1 MTKKYLALITILVSV
16 AAYAASPLVEE
27 YKRRKSTVFTSAH
40 QEVFTFLRTLEK
52 DPAQI
57 KELELFGK
65 TGKFVLKFK
74 NDEVCFGDVPTALLE
89 CYNSLGYR
97 TYYEGG
103 DSD

>member
-1 MTKKYLALITILVSV
+1 MSKKIIFIFTVLISV
-16 AAYAASPLVEE
+16 AAFAASPLVQE
-27 YKRRKSTVFTSAH
+27 YKRRKSTVFTDAH
-40 QEVFTFLRTLEK
+40 RDVFSFVKTLEK

-57 KELELFGK
+57 TELELFGK

-74 NDEVCFGDVPTALLE
+74 SGEACFGDIPTALLE

-97 TYYEGG
+97 TFYEGG

>member
-1 MTKKYLALITILVSV
+1 MSKKYLVLFTVLVSV

-40 QEVFTFLRTLEK
+40 QDVFTFIRTLEK

-57 KELELFGK
+57 QELELFGK

-74 NDEVCFGDVPTALLE
+74 NDEVCFGDIPTALLE